1 MKSFFIRHSQIALF
15 ILALFSS
22 MEAFGQTI
30 SGVVTDA
37 KTGEPMPFTNVFIN
51 NTTVGNTTNEK
62 GAFIIKGDLP
72 RNLELVASFVG
83 YVTSSQQVAFSGK
96 SELTVNFKLEPLE
109 SMLSEVQLESRI
121 DKKWERNLKRFK
133 EVFLALPDDPFAKQL
148 EITNP
153 WVLDFE
159 EVKGEKG
166 PNHIRAFAQQ
176 ALEIENAAL
185 GYHIEYNLQDYRLYK
200 TGARYYGLVHYT
212 PKASADSVQLST
224 WDENKETSY
233 QGSTRHLLKSLL
245 LSLVSEQGFSL
256 YSVNPAPM
264 DRIRTNSYHEELG
277 KSIIPLSEDSIRR
290 IPLANGNFRVIWP
303 GRVEVHFANKSWLNE
318 YYLDVYNPISWI
330 TAPEGYFDIDRNGIP
345 VNPTQ
350 LVLSGYMGRQRAGR
364 FLPNDYVST
373 GLMQYYYAEVDSN
386 QRVFARWN
394 NLREKPYLSTNK
406 PYYYPGETV
415 WLGGRMLYQNQLMAD
430 SLSRVLYV
438 DVMNSKTEV
447 IQTEIFPIREGKV
460 KGGFVLPDSLNS
472 GDYFIRAYTNWMR
485 NYPDRDFFLRP
496 LPVLKK
502 GEWVQAT
509 PIDETDFFGDLEIKL
524 DQSSVKTGAVTETE
538 ISLTFLDETGELTNA
553 EFTISVTDDEL
564 ASPINQIPTLTDAMN
579 WLDEKAIK
587 PAYQA
592 SDFPIEY
599 GISVEGKFE
608 RDKRNQPLVNPI
620 TVVRGDLED
629 YGIVPTDSS
638 GYFRATGLSFTDSAT
653 IALAALD
660 KNQKSYGSVSLI
672 TRDKPVFRGSF
683 PKYSYEAF
691 SKSAKEFKFD
701 LSDDYILLDEFVKED
716 EALETSAE
724 RNYGY
729 GMPDRQMKADQL
741 ATISPDALAGFFGF
755 TRGGK
760 SIGKFNFGLKASNP
774 LLIIDGAS
782 YPFLNDDEF
791 DLLISSFLPAEL
803 ESIEVYTYNAT
814 TFGLAGF
821 GGVIMI
827 ETKKGSRVA
836 AGEKSNFNS
845 EGFQLF
851 RLRGFSSELTFKN
864 SSESDEA
871 PVNKPTI
878 YWNPAANTLENQGV
892 YTFIVKTPE
901 EVKTMNIW
909 LEGTTAEGFPFTK
922 MFKVSGF

>member
-1 MKSFFIRHSQIALF
+1 MNSFFERPIRTVLF
-15 ILALFSS
+15 LLTVFLS
-22 MEAFGQTI
+22 MESFGQTI
-30 SGVVTDA
+30 TGVVTDA

-62 GAFIIKGDLP
+62 GVFKITGDLP
-72 RNLELVASFVG
+72 PNLELVASFVG
-83 YVTSSQQVAFSGK
+83 YVTSSQQVSFSGK
-96 SELTVNFKLEPLE
+96 RELTVNFKLEPLE

-121 DKKWERNLKRFK
+121 DKKWERNLRRFK

-166 PNHIRAFAQQ
+166 LNHVRAFAQQ
-176 ALEIENAAL
+176 ALQIENAAL
-185 GYHIEYNLQDYRLYK
+185 GYHIEYYLQDYRLYK
-200 TGARYYGLVHYT
+200 TGARYYGFVHYT
-212 PKASADSVQLST
+212 PKASEDSVQLST
-224 WDENKETSY
+224 WDDNKETSY

-245 LSLVSEQGFSL
+245 LSLVPEQGFSL
-256 YSVNPAPM
+256 YTVNPAPM
-264 DRIRTNSYHEELG
+264 DRIRTNSYHEELE
-277 KSIIPLSEDSIRR
+277 KSIIPLSEDNIRR
-290 IPLANGNFRVIWP
+290 IPLSNGNFRVIWP
-303 GRVEVHFANKSWLNE
+303 GRVEVHFTNKSWLNE
-318 YYLDVYNPISWI
+318 YYLDIYNPISWI
-330 TAPEGYFDIDRNGIP
+330 TAPQGYFDIDRNGIP

-394 NLREKPYLSTNK
+394 NLREKPYLTTNK
-406 PYYYPGETV
+406 SYYYPGETV
-415 WLGGRMLYQNQLMAD
+415 WLGGRMLYQNRLQAD

-460 KGGFVLPDSLNS
+460 QGGFILPDSLNS
-472 GDYFIRAYTNWMR
+472 GDYFIRAYTQWMR

-496 LPVLKK
+496 LPILKP
-502 GEWVQAT
+502 GEWLQPTA
-509 PIDETDFFGDLEIKL
+509 IDETNFYGDLEIKL
-524 DQSSVKTGAVTETE
+524 DHSGLKTGTVTETE

-564 ASPINQIPTLTDAMN
+564 ATPIKGIPTLTEAMN
-579 WLDEKAIK
+579 WLDEKANQ

-592 SDFPIEY
+592 FDFPIEY

-608 RDKRNQPLVNPI
+608 RDKRNQPAINPI
-620 TVVRGDLED
+620 TIVRDDLAD
-629 YGIVPTDSS
+629 YGIVQTDSS
-638 GYFRATGLSFTDSAT
+638 GYFRATGLSFPDSAT
-653 IALAALD
+653 IAFAALD
-660 KNQKSYGSVSLI
+660 KNQKPYGSVNLI
-672 TRDKPVFRGSF
+672 TREKPVFRGSF

-691 SKSAKEFKFD
+691 SKEGKEFKFD
-701 LSDDYILLDEFVKED
+701 WSENYILLDEFVKED
-716 EALETSAE
+716 DAIKTMAE

-729 GMPDRQMKADQL
+729 GTPDRKLTSKQL
-741 ATISPDALAGFFGF
+741 ETMTIEALGQYLGLG
-755 TRGGK
+755 RGGK
-760 SIGKFNFGLKASNP
+760 RIGNFNFGLKSSYP

-782 YPFLNDDEF
+782 FPFLDSIAF
-791 DLLISSFLPAEL
+791 DQQISSFIPAEL
-803 ESIEVYTYNAT
+803 ESIAVYTYNAT

-836 AGEKSNFNS
+836 AGIKSNFNPD
-845 EGFQLF
+845 GFQLF
-851 RLRGFSSELTFKN
+851 RMRGFSPEFTFKN
-864 SSESDEA
+864 SLEPEEA

-878 YWNPAANTLENQGV
+878 YWNPEANTLENQGV
-892 YTFIVKTPE
+892 FTFKVKTPA
-901 EVKTMNIW
+901 EVKTMNICV
-909 LEGTTAEGFPFTK
+909 EGTTEEGFPFAK
-922 MFKVSGF
+922 MFKVSDF

>member
-1 MKSFFIRHSQIALF
+1 MKSFFVRYFQTSVY
-15 ILALFSS
+15 ILLTFFSIES
-22 MEAFGQTI
+22 FGQTI
-30 SGVVTDA
+30 TGVVTDA

-51 NTTVGNTTNEK
+51 NTTIGNTTDEK
-62 GAFIIKGDLP
+62 GNFKITGDLP
-72 RNLELVASFVG
+72 KSLELVASFVG
-83 YVTSSQQVAFSGK
+83 YVTSSQQVSFSGK
-96 SELTVNFKLEPLE
+96 SQISVNFKLEPLE
-109 SMLSEVQLESRI
+109 SMLTEIQLESRA

-133 EVFLALPDDPFAKQL
+133 DVFLALPDDPFAKQL

-153 WVLDFE
+153 WVLEFE
-159 EVKGEKG
+159 DVKGEKG
-166 PNHIRAFAQQ
+166 PNYVRAYAQQ

-200 TGARYYGLVHYT
+200 TGARYYGFVHYT
-212 PKASADSVQLST
+212 PKAPSDSVQLTT
-224 WDENKETSY
+224 WEDNKETSY

-245 LSLVSEQGFSL
+245 LSLVPEQGFSL
-256 YSVNPAPM
+256 YRVNPAPM
-264 DRIRTNSYHEELG
+264 DRIRTNSFSVELG
-277 KSIIPLSEDSIRR
+277 QSIEPLSEDSIRR
-290 IPLANGNFRVIWP
+290 IPLSNGNFRVIWP
-303 GRVEVHFANKSWLNE
+303 DRVEVHYKNKSWLNE

-330 TAPEGYFDIDRNGIP
+330 TAPQGYFDIDRNGIP

-373 GLMQYYYAEVDSN
+373 GLLKYYNAEVDSN
-386 QRVFARWN
+386 LRVLTRWN
-394 NLREKPYLSTNK
+394 NLREKPYLTTNK
-406 PYYYPGETV
+406 NYYYPGETV
-415 WLGGRMLYQNQLMAD
+415 WLGGRMLYQNRLMAD

-460 KGGFVLPDSLNS
+460 QGGFVLPDSLNS
-472 GDYFIRAYTNWMR
+472 GDYFIRAYTHWMR

-509 PIDETDFFGDLEIKL
+509 QIEETDFFGDLEIKL
-524 DQSSVKTGAVTETE
+524 DHSSVKTGIVTETE
-538 ISLTFLDETGELTNA
+538 ISLTFLDETGELTHA

-564 ASPINQIPTLTDAMN
+564 ATPINRIPTLTEAMN
-579 WLDEKAIK
+579 WLDEKTNP
-587 PAYQA
+587 PAYQT

-608 RDKRNQPLVNPI
+608 RDKRNQPFLNPI

-629 YGIVPTDSS
+629 YGIVQTDSS

-672 TRDKPVFRGSF
+672 SREKPVFRGSF
-683 PKYSYEAF
+683 PKYPYEAI
-691 SKSAKEFKFD
+691 SKETKELKFD
-701 LSDDYILLDEFVKED
+701 LSGDYILLEEFVKED
-716 EALETSAE
+716 EAIETMAKK
-724 RNYGY
+724 NYGY
-729 GMPDRQMKADQL
+729 GTPDRQMNADQL
-741 ATISPDALAGFFGF
+741 ATISPDALAGYFGF
-755 TRGGK
+755 KRGGK
-760 SIGKFNFGLKASNP
+760 SIGNFNFGLKASYP

-782 YPFLNDDEF
+782 YPYLDSATF
-791 DLLISSFLPAEL
+791 DMMISSFVPAEL
-803 ESIEVYTYNAT
+803 ESIAVYTYNAT

-827 ETKKGSRVA
+827 ETKKGARTP

-851 RLRGFSSELTFKN
+851 RLRGFSPELTFKN
-864 SSESDEA
+864 SFDSDEA

-878 YWNPAANTLENQGV
+878 YWNPTANTLENQGV
-892 YTFIVKTPE
+892 FTFKVKTPA

-909 LEGTTAEGFPFTK
+909 VEGTTEEGFPFAK
-922 MFKVSGF
+922 MFKVSDF

>member
-1 MKSFFIRHSQIALF
+1 MESFFERHFRIILF
-15 ILALFSS
+15 ILAVCSS
-22 MEAFGQTI
+22 FQSFGQTI
-30 SGVVTDA
+30 TGVVTDA

-62 GAFIIKGDLP
+62 GAFKITGDLP

-83 YVTSSQQVAFSGK
+83 YITSSQQVSFSGK
-96 SELTVNFKLEPLE
+96 NELTVNFKLEPLE
-109 SMLSEVQLESRI
+109 SMLSEVQLESRV
-121 DKKWERNLKRFK
+121 DKKWERNLKRFR

-166 PNHIRAFAQQ
+166 PNYVRAFAQQ

-212 PKASADSVQLST
+212 PKASADSVELST

-256 YSVNPAPM
+256 YTVNPAPM

-277 KSIIPLSEDSIRR
+277 KSIISISEDSIRR

-303 GRVEVHFANKSWLNE
+303 GRVEVHFNNKSWLNE

-394 NLREKPYLSTNK
+394 NLREKPYLTTNK
-406 PYYYPGETV
+406 SYYYPGETV

-438 DVMNSKTEV
+438 DVMNRKTEV

-509 PIDETDFFGDLEIKL
+509 PIEETDFFGDLEIKL
-524 DQSSVKTGAVTETE
+524 DQSSMKTGRVTETE

-553 EFTISVTDDEL
+553 EFTISVTDYEL
-564 ASPINQIPTLTDAMN
+564 ASPINQIQTLTDAMN
-579 WLDEKAIK
+579 WLDEKATK

-592 SDFPIEY
+592 SDFPIDY

-608 RDKRNQPLVNPI
+608 RDKRNQPFLNPI

-629 YGIVPTDSS
+629 YGIVQTDSS
-638 GYFRATGLSFTDSAT
+638 GYFRATGLSFSDSAT

-660 KNQKSYGSVSLI
+660 KNQKPYGSVSLI
-672 TRDKPVFRGSF
+672 TREKPAFRGSF
-683 PKYSYEAF
+683 PKYSYEAV
-691 SKSAKEFKFD
+691 SKETKELKFD
-701 LSDDYILLDEFVKED
+701 LSEDYILLEEFVKED
-716 EALETSAE
+716 ESIETLAE

-729 GMPDRQMKADQL
+729 GTPDRKLTADKLEIMSNEAIGQYL
-741 ATISPDALAGFFGF
+741 GLKG
-755 TRGGK
+755 R
-760 SIGKFNFGLKASNP
+760 SIGNFNFGLKASNP

-782 YPFLNDDEF
+782 YPFLDDDEF
-791 DLLISSFLPAEL
+791 DVLISSFVPAEL
-803 ESIEVYTYNAT
+803 ESIAVYTYNAT

-821 GGVIMI
+821 GGVIII
-827 ETKKGSRVA
+827 ETKKGSRVV

-851 RLRGFSSELTFKN
+851 RMRGFSPELTFKN
-864 SSESDEA
+864 SFDSEEI

-878 YWNPAANTLENQGV
+878 YWNPTATTLENQGV
-892 YTFIVKTPE
+892 FTFKVKTPA

-909 LEGTTAEGFPFTK
+909 VEGTTEEGFPFAK
-922 MFKVSGF
+922 MFKVFGF

>member
-1 MKSFFIRHSQIALF
+1 MKSFFERHFRIILF
-15 ILALFSS
+15 ILAVFIS
-22 MEAFGQTI
+22 MQSFGQTI
-30 SGVVTDA
+30 TGVVTDA

-62 GAFIIKGDLP
+62 GAFKITGDLP

-83 YVTSSQQVAFSGK
+83 YVTSSQQVVFSGK

-109 SMLSEVQLESRI
+109 SMLTEVQLESRI

-200 TGARYYGLVHYT
+200 TGARYYGFVHYT
-212 PKASADSVQLST
+212 PKASADSVELTT
-224 WDENKETSY
+224 WDDNKETSY

-256 YSVNPAPM
+256 YTVNPAPM
-264 DRIRTNSYHEELG
+264 DRIRTNSYSVELG
-277 KSIIPLSEDSIRR
+277 QSIEPLSEDSIRR

-303 GRVEVHFANKSWLNE
+303 GRVEVHFTNKSWLNE
-318 YYLDVYNPISWI
+318 YYLDIYNPISWI
-330 TAPEGYFDIDRNGIP
+330 TAPQGYFDIDRNGIP

-394 NLREKPYLSTNK
+394 NLREKPYLTTNK
-406 PYYYPGETV
+406 SYYYPGETV
-415 WLGGRMLYQNQLMAD
+415 WLGGRMLYQNRLQAD

-447 IQTEIFPIREGKV
+447 IQTEIFPIWEGKV

-502 GEWVQAT
+502 GEWVQET
-509 PIDETDFFGDLEIKL
+509 PIEEINFFGDLEIKL
-524 DQSSVKTGAVTETE
+524 DHSSVKTGSVTETE

-553 EFTISVTDDEL
+553 EFTISVTDEEL

-660 KNQKSYGSVSLI
+660 KNQKSYGSVILI
-672 TRDKPVFRGSF
+672 TRDKPIFRGSF
-683 PKYSYEAF
+683 PKYSYRAF
-691 SKSAKEFKFD
+691 SKAAKEFKFD
-701 LSDDYILLDEFVKED
+701 LSEDYILLDEFLKED
-716 EALETSAE
+716 EALETTAE

-729 GMPDRQMKADQL
+729 GIPDRKLTANQL
-741 ATISPDALAGFFGF
+741 EMMSVDAINGFLGLK
-755 TRGGK
+755 RGGK
-760 SIGKFNFGLKASNP
+760 SIGNFNFGLNASNP
-774 LLIIDGAS
+774 LLIIDGSS

-791 DLLISSFLPAEL
+791 DLLISSFVPAEL
-803 ESIEVYTYNAT
+803 ESIAVYTYNAT

-836 AGEKSNFNS
+836 AGEKSKFNS

-851 RLRGFSSELTFKN
+851 RLRGFSPELTFKN
-864 SSESDEA
+864 SFDSEEA

-892 YTFIVKTPE
+892 FSFKVKTSV
-901 EVKTMNIW
+901 EVKTMNIYV
-909 LEGTTAEGFPFTK
+909 EGTTAEGFPFAK
-922 MFKVSGF
+922 MFKVSDF

>member
-1 MKSFFIRHSQIALF
+1 MKSFFERHIRIVLF
-15 ILALFSS
+15 LLTVFLS
-22 MEAFGQTI
+22 MESFGQTI
-30 SGVVTDA
+30 TGEVTDA
-37 KTGEPMPFTNVFIN
+37 KTGEPMPFANVFIN

-62 GAFIIKGDLP
+62 GIFKITGDLP
-72 RNLELVASFVG
+72 QNLELVASFVG
-83 YVTSSQQVAFSGK
+83 YITSSQQVSFSGK

-121 DKKWERNLKRFK
+121 DKKWERYLRRFK

-166 PNHIRAFAQQ
+166 PNHVRAFAQQ
-176 ALEIENAAL
+176 ALQIENAAL
-185 GYHIEYNLQDYRLYK
+185 GYHIEYYLQDYRLYK
-200 TGARYYGLVHYT
+200 TGARYYGFVHYT
-212 PKASADSVQLST
+212 PKASADSVQLTT
-224 WDENKETSY
+224 WDDNKETSY

-245 LSLVSEQGFSL
+245 LSLVTEQGFSL
-256 YSVNPAPM
+256 YTVNPAPM
-264 DRIRTNSYHEELG
+264 DRIRTNSYHEELE

-290 IPLANGNFRVIWP
+290 IPLANGNFRVFWP
-303 GRVEVHFANKSWLNE
+303 GRVEIHFTNKSWLNE
-318 YYLDVYNPISWI
+318 YYLDIYNPISWI
-330 TAPEGYFDIDRNGIP
+330 TAPQGFFDIDRNGIP

-373 GLMQYYYAEVDSN
+373 GLMQYYNAEVDSN

-394 NLREKPYLSTNK
+394 NLREKPYLTTNK
-406 PYYYPGETV
+406 SYYYPGETV
-415 WLGGRMLYQNQLMAD
+415 WLGGRMLYQNRLLAD

-447 IQTEIFPIREGKV
+447 IQTDIFPIREGKV
-460 KGGFVLPDSLNS
+460 QGRFVLPDSLNS
-472 GDYFIRAYTNWMR
+472 GNYFIRAYTHWMR

-496 LPVLKK
+496 LPVLKP
-502 GEWVQAT
+502 GEWVQPTA
-509 PIDETDFFGDLEIKL
+509 IDETNFYGDLEIKL
-524 DQSSVKTGAVTETE
+524 DQSSVKIGSVTETE

-564 ASPINQIPTLTDAMN
+564 ATPIKVIPTLTEAMN
-579 WLDEKAIK
+579 WLDEKANQ

-608 RDKRNQPLVNPI
+608 RDKRNQPVVNPI
-620 TVVRGDLED
+620 TIVRDDLAD
-629 YGIVPTDSS
+629 YGIAQTDSS

-660 KNQKSYGSVSLI
+660 KNQKPYGSVSLI
-672 TRDKPVFRGSF
+672 TREKPVFRGSF
-683 PKYSYEAF
+683 PKYSFETYNRASGNFNYDMEG
-691 SKSAKEFKFD
+691 
-701 LSDDYILLDEFVKED
+701 DYILLDEFVKED
-716 EALETSAE
+716 EAIETMAE

-729 GMPDRQMKADQL
+729 GIPDREMKADKL
-741 ATISPDALAGFFGF
+741 ATISPEAFAGYFGF
-755 TRGGK
+755 KRKGK
-760 SIGKFNFGLKASNP
+760 SIGNFNYGLKASNP
-774 LLIIDGAS
+774 LVIIDGAS
-782 YPFLNDDEF
+782 FPFLDSIAF
-791 DLLISSFLPAEL
+791 DQLISSFVPAEI
-803 ESIEVYTYNAT
+803 ESIAVYTYNAT

-827 ETKKGSRVA
+827 ETKKGSRIL

-851 RLRGFSSELTFKN
+851 RMRGFSPELAFKN
-864 SSESDEA
+864 SFDSDEA

-878 YWNPAANTLENQGV
+878 YWNPAANTQENQGV
-892 YTFIVKTPE
+892 FTFKVKTPA

-909 LEGTTAEGFPFTK
+909 LEGTTAEGFPFAK
-922 MFKVSGF
+922 MFKVSDF